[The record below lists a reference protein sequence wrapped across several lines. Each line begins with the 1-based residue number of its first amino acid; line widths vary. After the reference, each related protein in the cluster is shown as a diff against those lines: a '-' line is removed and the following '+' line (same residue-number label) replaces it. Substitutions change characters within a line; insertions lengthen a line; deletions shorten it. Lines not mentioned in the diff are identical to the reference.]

1 MDFLVYL
8 QQLAKLSDKQVTA
21 LEQSNVAKPADL
33 QTWTTDDLDDLL
45 QGADPEHFISSRN
58 KAKLERVHE
67 YIRQKHKLVP
77 GKTHFSHVLDMVGD
91 GASSEFLFD
100 DDDESSSV
108 LCDYSE
114 LALSEVFPTTNNNNQ
129 RSKDLKR
136 QQSTQSIGWGYAST
150 TAGSDLN
157 YQPDEEPPRKSKR
170 GGRRTR
176 GGTKQQQQ
184 ASAKYSSGDLEA
196 CDTECNDS
204 AASSFKQHGSLDQEN
219 DFWENH
225 PFAVYAAGCL
235 AVTTGLGVGAGLA
248 IALT

>member
-8 QQLAKLSDKQVTA
+8 QQLAKLSDKQVAA
-21 LEQSNVAKPADL
+21 LQQSNVAKPADL
-33 QTWTTDDLDDLL
+33 QKWTTDDLDDLL

-58 KAKLERVHE
+58 RAKLERVHE

-77 GKTHFSHVLDMVGD
+77 GKTHFSHILDMVGD
-91 GASSEFLFD
+91 GGSAEFLCN

-108 LCDYSE
+108 LCDDSE
-114 LALSEVFPTTNNNNQ
+114 LALSQVFPTTNNNDNK
-129 RSKDLKR
+129 RSKGLSR

-150 TAGSDLN
+150 AAGSDLN
-157 YQPDEEPPRKSKR
+157 YQPDEEPPPKKSTR

-176 GGTKQQQQ
+176 GGTKQQD
-184 ASAKYSSGDLEA
+184 SAKYSSGDLES

-204 AASSFKQHGSLDQEN
+204 ASSSNEHGSHDEGN

-248 IALT
+248 IVLT